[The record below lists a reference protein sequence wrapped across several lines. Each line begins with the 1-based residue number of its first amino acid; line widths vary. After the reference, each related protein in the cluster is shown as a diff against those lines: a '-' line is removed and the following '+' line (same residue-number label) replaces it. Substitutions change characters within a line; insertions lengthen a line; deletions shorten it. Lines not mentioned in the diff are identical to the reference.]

1 LSSHSQDTRA
11 AYEVVIN
18 VSAAFH
24 TSRLVEF
31 ADTDM
36 AGIMHFS
43 SFFRY
48 MEAAE
53 HELLRSLGFS
63 VYSEIDGDAVSF
75 PRVAAS
81 CEFHSPARCEDVLEI
96 DVTVRRVGTKS
107 VTYGFTFSQQG
118 RKVAGGEMTS
128 VCCRVP
134 HGGAPAS
141 MAIPDVV
148 AEKLRKL
155 AGT

>member
-1 LSSHSQDTRA
+1 MPA
-11 AYEVVIN
+11 P
-18 VSAAFH
+18 FH

-31 ADTDM
+31 SDTDM

-43 SFFRY
+43 AFFRY

-63 VYSEIDGDAVSF
+63 VYSEIDGDVVSF

-81 CEFHSPARCEDVLEI
+81 CDFHSPARCEDLLEI
-96 DVTVRRVGTKS
+96 DVSVRRVGTKS
-107 VTYGFTFSQQG
+107 VTYGFQFTQG
-118 RKVAGGEMTS
+118 GRDVATGQMTS

-134 HGGAPAS
+134 HGEPPVS
-141 MAIPDVV
+141 IPIPGVV
-148 AEKLRKL
+148 AEKLRTL
-155 AGT
+155 ASE

>member
-1 LSSHSQDTRA
+1 MPAPFR
-11 AYEVVIN
+11 
-18 VSAAFH
+18 

-63 VYSEIDGDAVSF
+63 VYAEIDGDVVSF
-75 PRVAAS
+75 PRVAAT
-81 CEFHSPARCEDVLEI
+81 CEFHSPARCEDVLDI

-107 VTYGFTFSQQG
+107 VTYGFAFSQQG
-118 RKVAGGEMTS
+118 RDVATGEMTS

-134 HGGAPAS
+134 HGDAPIPIP
-141 MAIPDVV
+141 IPDVV
-148 AEKLRKL
+148 ADKLRKL
-155 AGT
+155 ADQ